1 MSDKKV
7 DVPYIVHEGAMA
19 RLDRTIKRLWI
30 VIILLILLL
39 VASNA
44 GWLYYESQ
52 FETVP
57 EQKTVTTTQKVTQDN
72 DGGDN
77 SFVGGDVNGET
88 DSSNKEDSSDNR

>member
-1 MSDKKV
+1 MNKNN

-19 RLDRTIKRLWI
+19 RQDRTIKRLWI

-52 FETVP
+52 Y
-57 EQKTVTTTQKVTQDN
+57 EQVTETTQTVKQTADS
-72 DGGDN
+72 GDN
-77 SFVGGDVNGET
+77 SFGGGDVNGKSA
-88 DSSNKEDSSDNR
+88 DSNDEG

>member
-1 MSDKKV
+1 MNKT

-39 VASNA
+39 VVSNV

-57 EQKTVTTTQKVTQDN
+57 EKTVTTQDVTQKN
-72 DGGDN
+72 SDGVN
-77 SFVGGDVNGET
+77 NFVGGDVNGNT
-88 DSSNKEDSSDNR
+88 KDSNKDSKDR

>member
-1 MSDKKV
+1 MMNKT

-30 VIILLILLL
+30 VIILLIILL
-39 VASNA
+39 VVSNA
-44 GWLYYESQ
+44 GWLYYQSQ

-57 EQKTVTTTQKVTQDN
+57 EKTATTTQEVTQDN
-72 DGGDN
+72 DDGDN

-88 DSSNKEDSSDNR
+88 DSSNKDSSDNR